1 VVYVAYVAPS
11 SSSIPLSPLKFTL
24 EDNPQGY
31 SASLMQGGEKEKDR
45 VHPMKNPRM
54 IVASIL
60 ALALVALAALGAI
73 TMSSSDTPQTSASSA
88 AAGSL
93 PTVSANAGE
102 VPTVTAPTGTPPAE
116 LTTKDIIVGT
126 GAEVLPT
133 STLTV
138 HYYLMT
144 WSDGKVIESS
154 WVGQPA
160 TFALAQV
167 VEGWQKGLPGAKVG
181 GRRLLVLPPEM
192 GYGAAGAG
200 PIGPNE
206 TLIFVVDILGVS

>member
-1 VVYVAYVAPS
+1 MNS
-11 SSSIPLSPLKFTL
+11 SDSISHS
-24 EDNPQGY
+24 
-31 SASLMQGGEKEKDR
+31 SAS
-45 VHPMKNPRM
+45 
-54 IVASIL
+54 
-60 ALALVALAALGAI
+60 
-73 TMSSSDTPQTSASSA
+73 
-88 AAGSL
+88 SL

-102 VPTVTAPTGTPPAE
+102 VPTVSKPVGTPPAE

-154 WVGQPA
+154 WAGQPA
-160 TFALAQV
+160 TFPLAQV

-181 GRRLLVLPPEM
+181 GRRLLVLPPAM

-206 TLIFVVDILGVS
+206 TLIFVVDIIGVA

>member
-1 VVYVAYVAPS
+1 VVYVAYVAPFS
-11 SSSIPLSPLKFTL
+11 SSEKSPEEVTPV
-24 EDNPQGY
+24 NT
-31 SASLMQGGEKEKDR
+31 ASLMQVRQKEKDR
-45 VHPMKNPRM
+45 VAPMKKSRL
-54 IVASIL
+54 VLASIL
-60 ALALVALAALGAI
+60 VLALAGLAFFGV
-73 TMSSSDTPQTSASSA
+73 TDMNSSDTPSTSA
-88 AAGSL
+88 AGLL

-102 VPTVTAPTGTPPAE
+102 VPTVSAPTGTPPAE
-116 LTTKDIIVGT
+116 LTTQDIIVGT

-144 WSDGKVIESS
+144 WSNGKVIESS

-160 TFALAQV
+160 TFPLAQV

-206 TLIFVVDILGVS
+206 TLIFVVDIIGVS

>member
-1 VVYVAYVAPS
+1 
-11 SSSIPLSPLKFTL
+11 
-24 EDNPQGY
+24 
-31 SASLMQGGEKEKDR
+31 MQGRQKEKDK
-45 VHPMKNPRM
+45 VQPMKNLRL
-54 IVASIL
+54 VLASTLVL
-60 ALALVALAALGAI
+60 ALAGLAIFGA
-73 TMSSSDTPQTSASSA
+73 TNMNSSDTPSPS

-102 VPTVTAPTGTPPAE
+102 VPTVSAPTGAAPAE

-144 WSDGKVIESS
+144 WSNGKVIESS

-160 TFALAQV
+160 TFPLAQV

-181 GRRLLVLPPEM
+181 GRRLLVLPPAM

-206 TLIFVVDILGVS
+206 TLIFVVDIIGVS

>member
-1 VVYVAYVAPS
+1 
-11 SSSIPLSPLKFTL
+11 
-24 EDNPQGY
+24 
-31 SASLMQGGEKEKDR
+31 
-45 VHPMKNPRM
+45 MKNPRV

-60 ALALVALAALGAI
+60 AVALVALAILGVLN
-73 TMSSSDTPQTSASSA
+73 MNSSDTSST
-88 AAGSL
+88 AGSL

-102 VPTVTAPTGTPPAE
+102 VPTVSAPTGTPPAE

-138 HYYLMT
+138 HYYLMA
-144 WSDGKVIESS
+144 WSTGKVIESS

-160 TFALAQV
+160 TFPLAQV

-181 GRRLLVLPPEM
+181 GRRLLVLPPSM

-206 TLIFVVDILGVS
+206 TLIFVVDIIGVS

>member
-1 VVYVAYVAPS
+1 
-11 SSSIPLSPLKFTL
+11 
-24 EDNPQGY
+24 
-31 SASLMQGGEKEKDR
+31 MQGRQKEKDR
-45 VHPMKNPRM
+45 VQPMKNLRL
-54 IVASIL
+54 VLASTLIL
-60 ALALVALAALGAI
+60 ALAGLAIFGA
-73 TMSSSDTPQTSASSA
+73 TSMNSSDTPTTS

-93 PTVSANAGE
+93 PTVTANAGE
-102 VPTVTAPTGTPPAE
+102 VPVVTAPTGTPPAE

-160 TFALAQV
+160 TFPLAQV

-181 GRRLLVLPPEM
+181 GRRLLVLPPSM

-206 TLIFVVDILGVS
+206 TLIFVVDIIGVS

>member
-1 VVYVAYVAPS
+1 
-11 SSSIPLSPLKFTL
+11 
-24 EDNPQGY
+24 
-31 SASLMQGGEKEKDR
+31 MQGRQKEKDR
-45 VHPMKNPRM
+45 VQPMKSPRT

-73 TMSSSDTPQTSASSA
+73 EMSSNETPSTSSTAST
-88 AAGSL
+88 GSSGNL

-102 VPTVTAPTGTPPAE
+102 VPTVSAPTGAAPAE
-116 LTTKDIIVGT
+116 LTTQDIIVGT

-144 WSDGKVIESS
+144 WSNGKVIESS

-160 TFALAQV
+160 TFPLAQV

>member
-1 VVYVAYVAPS
+1 
-11 SSSIPLSPLKFTL
+11 
-24 EDNPQGY
+24 
-31 SASLMQGGEKEKDR
+31 
-45 VHPMKNPRM
+45 MKNPRT
-54 IVASIL
+54 IVAAIL
-60 ALALVALAALGAI
+60 ALTLVALAALGALQ
-73 TMSSSDTPQTSASSA
+73 MNSSDNSSTTAGTSS

-102 VPTVTAPTGTPPAE
+102 VPQVGAPTGAPPAE
-116 LTTKDIIVGT
+116 LTTQDIIVGT

-138 HYYLMT
+138 HYYLMA
-144 WSDGKVIESS
+144 WSTGKVIESS

-160 TFALAQV
+160 TFPLAQV

-181 GRRLLVLPPEM
+181 GCRLLVLPPEM
-192 GYGAAGAG
+192 GHGATGSG

>member
-1 VVYVAYVAPS
+1 MK
-11 SSSIPLSPLKFTL
+11 SP
-24 EDNPQGY
+24 
-31 SASLMQGGEKEKDR
+31 R
-45 VHPMKNPRM
+45 V
-54 IVASIL
+54 IVAAVL

-73 TMSSSDTPQTSASSA
+73 DMNSNESPAGSTTSAGSS
-88 AAGSL
+88 GSL
-93 PTVSANAGE
+93 PAVSANAGE
-102 VPTVTAPTGTPPAE
+102 VPTVSAPTGAAPTE
-116 LTTKDIIVGT
+116 LTTQDIIVGT

-206 TLIFVVDILGVS
+206 TLIFVVDIIGVS

>member
-1 VVYVAYVAPS
+1 MK
-11 SSSIPLSPLKFTL
+11 SPR
-24 EDNPQGY
+24 
-31 SASLMQGGEKEKDR
+31 A
-45 VHPMKNPRM
+45 

-73 TMSSSDTPQTSASSA
+73 EMNSSESTTPSASTAPASD
-88 AAGSL
+88 SL

-102 VPTVTAPTGTPPAE
+102 VPTVSAPTGAAPRE

-144 WSDGKVIESS
+144 WSNGKVIESS
-154 WVGQPA
+154 WIGQPA
-160 TFALAQV
+160 TFPLAQV

-181 GRRLLVLPPEM
+181 GRRLLVLPPDM

-206 TLIFVVDILGVS
+206 TLIFVVDIIGVS